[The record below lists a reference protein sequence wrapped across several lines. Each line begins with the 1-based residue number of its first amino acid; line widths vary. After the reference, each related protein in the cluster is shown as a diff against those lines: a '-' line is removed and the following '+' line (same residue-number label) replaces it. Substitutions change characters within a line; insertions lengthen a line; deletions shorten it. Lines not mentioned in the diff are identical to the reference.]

1 MGKAEDVD
9 PLFCCRRFFS
19 FVGQGFYVAGR
30 GVPGSGGVDI
40 GKVQL
45 MLKARPLQGMR
56 VDPVTGAR
64 RKVCMLAQA

>member
-1 MGKAEDVD
+1 MT
-9 PLFCCRRFFS
+9 
-19 FVGQGFYVAGR
+19 GR

-56 VDPVTGAR
+56 VNPVTGAK
-64 RKVCMLAQA
+64 RKVHTRYITHVTCLYIYMSESVFVV